1 MQQYQVAELTNLLK
15 NLVEHAFPGLI
26 MVHGEVSSFSRASS
40 GHMYFTLKDDT
51 AKLKAAYFR
60 QHLRRDSFIPKN
72 GDKVSV
78 IGELRVYEGDGT
90 YQLIVR
96 KVVYNAQGEFW
107 QKFEETKAKLGAL
120 GLFNAES
127 KRSVP
132 LYPKRIALLTAASGA
147 AVKDFI
153 VTAHQGG
160 HFFRIDI
167 WPIPVQG
174 KDATAPIVSALK
186 RAGRRTD
193 LYDVLVLSRGGGSLD
208 DLAVFNEETVALA
221 LKESE
226 VPTISAIGH
235 EQDVSICDMVADLRV
250 ATPTA
255 AAEKLTEGY
264 KEAVVKNQRYHT
276 RLLRL
281 LRLRIENAALDID
294 RISARLHA
302 AGAVSRLEK
311 ERMRLGAAGSFMQA
325 ALQRYLTDF
334 RHRIERLESRLE
346 NNSPE
351 RKFNELNQRVS
362 ALNMSVIHALKSS
375 LVYEERKLTAFQSRL
390 QAAVPSELL
399 QDAKA
404 KLQRYET
411 ALISS
416 VAKVLTSQQHR
427 LEIVSQQLALNDPE
441 RPLSKGYA
449 LLVKDGNVITGIDDV
464 SLDDELDIKMNG
476 GQLSA
481 FVTGKKRNSAG

>member
-1 MQQYQVAELTNLLK
+1 M
-15 NLVEHAFPGLI
+15 
-26 MVHGEVSSFSRASS
+26 
-40 GHMYFTLKDDT
+40 
-51 AKLKAAYFR
+51 
-60 QHLRRDSFIPKN
+60 
-72 GDKVSV
+72 
-78 IGELRVYEGDGT
+78 
-90 YQLIVR
+90 
-96 KVVYNAQGEFW
+96 
-107 QKFEETKAKLGAL
+107 
-120 GLFNAES
+120 
-127 KRSVP
+127 
-132 LYPKRIALLTAASGA
+132 
-147 AVKDFI
+147 
-153 VTAHQGG
+153 
-160 HFFRIDI
+160 
-167 WPIPVQG
+167 
-174 KDATAPIVSALK
+174 
-186 RAGRRTD
+186 
-193 LYDVLVLSRGGGSLD
+193 
-208 DLAVFNEETVALA
+208 ALA